1 MAKTFTTAALRV
13 HSEEAPELQ
22 LVSRYAPEAASQ
34 TFKEGWPLKWNGSG
48 YTAEWVN
55 TSDAALMGF
64 ALSDGQNDS
73 SAGDSQT
80 EYVRCFPWV
89 EIEANLLE
97 ASAAN
102 HVVVAADL
110 GANADLL
117 KSSTLLGASAPGWY
131 LKTSAS
137 NNDCVVF
144 DLKTSVVHPTAP
156 SYQPAVGDTNARVRA
171 HVLTATALY
180 Y

>member
-1 MAKTFTTAALRV
+1 MAKTFDTAALRV

-48 YTAEWVN
+48 FTAEWVN
-55 TSDAALMGF
+55 ASNALLMGF
-64 ALSDGQNDS
+64 ALSDGQDDAA
-73 SAGDSQT
+73 AGTSHT

-89 EIEANLLE
+89 EIEGNLLE
-97 ASAAN
+97 ASAAD

-117 KSSTLLGASAPGWY
+117 KGANLLGTGVAGWY
-131 LKTSAS
+131 LKTAAS
-137 NNDCVVF
+137 NDDCVVF
-144 DLKTSVVHPTAP
+144 DLRTSVVHPTVLA
-156 SYQPAVGDTNARVRA
+156 YQPAVGDTNARVRA
-171 HVLTATALY
+171 HVLTAAALY